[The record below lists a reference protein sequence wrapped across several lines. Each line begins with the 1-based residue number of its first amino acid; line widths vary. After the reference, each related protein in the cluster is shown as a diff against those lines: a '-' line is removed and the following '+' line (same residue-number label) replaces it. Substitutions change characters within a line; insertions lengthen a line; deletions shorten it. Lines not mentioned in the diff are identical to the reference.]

1 MLKIVLSIVLV
12 VAVILGIQSYK
23 DVLVPHIGGKGIAY
37 LNTHS
42 ENLVYREIK
51 DKEVNS
57 ELLVDLLKSRNLAA
71 WSVSIELAQL
81 LEKREEV
88 LSDEFYHQL
97 ARRSRS
103 GRMVKVQ
110 DGCFGSY
117 YGTFKDWYNGGR

>member
-12 VAVILGIQSYK
+12 VAVILGIQSYW

-37 LNTHS
+37 ANTHS

-51 DKEVNS
+51 DKDVNS
-57 ELLVDLLKSRNLAA
+57 ELLVDLLKSRNPAA

-81 LEKREEV
+81 LEMREEV

-103 GRMVKVQ
+103 SRMVKV
-110 DGCFGSY
+110 
-117 YGTFKDWYNGGR
+117 